1 MSEKMSDLLKEAWE
15 ELEWFQRERMTR
27 GLGRVLRV
35 DRLLQNIE
43 SAGCKGDEVGVGG
56 PLREFLDT
64 FEAAREKLIEKVEQ
78 ERMERALVEICRNTK
93 PTKAEKAKDRVADFL
108 EGNEPQTG
116 WLPVAIAPE
125 GVYVIAFGEYYG
137 RRPMLA
143 MKTGGVW
150 YEGNKPIEPTH
161 WMEIPPLP

>member
-1 MSEKMSDLLKEAWE
+1 MKTGTELISAVKLSGEKMSDLLKEAWE

-43 SAGCKGDEVGVGG
+43 SAGCKGDEAGVGG

-93 PTKAEKAKDRVADFL
+93 PTKTEKGK
-108 EGNEPQTG
+108 Q
-116 WLPVAIAPE
+116 
-125 GVYVIAFGEYYG
+125 
-137 RRPMLA
+137 
-143 MKTGGVW
+143 
-150 YEGNKPIEPTH
+150 
-161 WMEIPPLP
+161 